1 MPALIHL
8 DAHTG
13 GHIRRVIHF
22 YMGTGERDRPY
33 CVLLVEGEVRGSKV
47 DVLAP
52 GFVVVSNA
60 IG

>member
-1 MPALIHL
+1 
-8 DAHTG
+8 
-13 GHIRRVIHF
+13 
-22 YMGTGERDRPY
+22 MGTGERDRPY